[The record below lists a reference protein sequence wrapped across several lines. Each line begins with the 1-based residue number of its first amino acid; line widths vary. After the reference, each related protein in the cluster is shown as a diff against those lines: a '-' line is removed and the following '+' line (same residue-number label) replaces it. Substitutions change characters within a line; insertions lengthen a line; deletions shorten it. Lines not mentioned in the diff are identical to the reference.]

1 MLPGWEGGGIKSP
14 ATAIK
19 HAGAHFV
26 PDETIFLDFFDAE
39 QPRFGKA
46 MAADELTRHS
56 PHCNVRA
63 DAPPHFLL
71 RAEDDPLVAAE
82 FSLALRSRFGK
93 FRFKTNYTIGEDTA
107 LEFAI
112 RSAFRWPTGPS
123 GC

>member
-14 ATAIK
+14 ATAVK

-26 PDETIFLDFFDAE
+26 PDETIFLDFFDAG

-46 MAADELTRHS
+46 MGADELTRHS
-56 PHCNVRA
+56 PHRSVRA

-71 RAEDDPLVAAE
+71 RAEVDPLVAAE
-82 FSLALRSRFGK
+82 LSLALRSRFGK
-93 FRFKTNYTIGEDTA
+93 SWLKPTCTIGEDTA

-112 RSAFRWPTGPS
+112 RPAFRWPTGPR